1 MYYFL
6 KKSCYRF
13 LILILLPI
21 SGYSQDKTMEQ
32 MTKDYKEHVKK
43 SYQEFNDYVTKRD
56 KEFAD
61 HLKQYWKEIRL
72 MAPMKPDTTP
82 KPEIVPHYKAPVTK
96 EPVSTLLPV
105 FPSGIPS
112 MPEELQI
119 QRIPVLEKPEPVDT
133 SLENLSFPYY
143 GSTVMLKYNPDIKV
157 NVPTQ
162 ITGTVIAKYWENI
175 SATHYSSLL
184 SSLET
189 EKNRMQI
196 NDWGYLQLVRKAAG
210 KLYPDSANAINLL
223 TWYLLTK
230 AGYKIKV
237 AYHENEVYLMIPSSN
252 TFYGIN
258 FTKFNGINYYLL
270 DKPVPEISTYDEDF
284 PDATKIFDLNISN
297 ALNIGDLKSTRVIKL
312 TYNNIP
318 YDIPLDYNMNS
329 IEFYK
334 DYPLT
339 DISVSFNAAVS
350 SVFKESV
357 IEKIKPLVENKNARD
372 AVGFLLNLVQNG
384 FEYKTDEEQ
393 FGREKFNFPEENLY
407 YPYNDCNDR
416 VAFFAYLVENIVGLD
431 VIGVEYPGHIATA
444 VNFKEDVP
452 GDYISWQG
460 NKFIMADPTY
470 INAPLGLTMPQYVNT
485 KADIVEVKN
494 SFASK
499 KETAELWDKVLLC
512 GGKQGDNKQTLVT
525 DKDGNKYIAGYFNHA
540 MACGDTSMTSGN
552 ETNNAFIEKF
562 DKTGNPVWA
571 KKVGMDGNDQAYNI
585 IADQEGN
592 LYVAGSFSRS
602 ITFGTN
608 TLKASEEGDIFLAK
622 YDKNGGLIWAKQANL
637 GSTENNQDFLYTTS
651 FTGDGERRF
660 TKTFPGSNDFVDFG
674 LSLDNKENVYF
685 TASFAGSI
693 GFKIN
698 VIPFSTAGD
707 FNLVNSLKT
716 ENDKMVSGNCEK
728 SIAGFFAAINLAKLN
743 NISIPG
749 KSIQEALDK
758 YNPGFKN
765 NASSIYQNIGKLEV
779 LKNSEGIITL
789 KTENGKPITFEKIK
803 ITNEAR
809 MKIVTLPNG
818 DARIDVL
825 SGIKVGKAIIWFP
838 LNSIRLFRSNGNLLF
853 DYDSDHTQAMLNMR
867 KDILN

>member
-1 MYYFL
+1 M
-6 KKSCYRF
+6 KKSFYRF
-13 LILILLPI
+13 LILLVIIPI
-21 SGYSQDKTMEQ
+21 TGYSQDNTMEQ

-43 SYQEFNDYVTKRD
+43 SYQDFNDYVTKRD

-61 HLKQYWKEIRL
+61 HLRQYWKEIRL
-72 MAPMKPDTTP
+72 IAPMKPDTTP
-82 KPEIVPHYKAPVTK
+82 KPKIVPQYAAPITK

-112 MPEELQI
+112 KPDELQI
-119 QRIPVLEKPEPVDT
+119 PRLPVLEKPEPVDA
-133 SLENLSFPYY
+133 SMENLSFLYY
-143 GSTVMLKYNPDIKV
+143 GSTVTLKYNPDIKV
-157 NVPTQ
+157 DIPAQ
-162 ITGTVIAKYWENI
+162 ITGLTIAKYWENI
-175 SATHYSSLL
+175 SATHYIGLL
-184 SSLET
+184 TSLES
-189 EKNRMQI
+189 EKNKMQI
-196 NDWGYLQLVRKAAG
+196 NDWGYLQLVKKAAG
-210 KLYPDSANAINLL
+210 KLYPDSANAVNLL

-237 AYHENEVYLMIPSSN
+237 AYHGNEVYLMIPSSN

-270 DKPVPEISTYDEDF
+270 DKPIPEISTYDEDF

-297 ALNIGDLKSTRVIKL
+297 ALNIGNLNSTKTIKISYDN
-312 TYNNIP
+312 TP
-318 YDIPLDYNMNS
+318 YEIPLEYNMNS
-329 IEFYK
+329 VEFYK

-339 DISVSFNAAVS
+339 DIKVSFDAAVS

-393 FGREKFNFPEENLY
+393 FGKEKFNFPEENLY

-416 VAFFAYLVENIVGLD
+416 VVFFAYLVENILGLD

-444 VNFKEDVP
+444 VYFTEVVP
-452 GDYISWQG
+452 GDYLSWKG
-460 NKFIMADPTY
+460 NKYVMADPTY
-470 INAPLGLTMPQYVNT
+470 INAPLGLTMPQYVST
-485 KADIVEVKN
+485 KADIVEVNN

-499 KETAELWDKVLLC
+499 EETAKVWDKALSW
-512 GGKQGDNKQTLVT
+512 GGKQGDNKQNMVT
-525 DKDGNKYIAGYFNHA
+525 DNGGNNYITGYFNPG
-540 MACGDTSMTSGN
+540 MTFGSTTMTSVSG
-552 ETNNAFIEKF
+552 TNTAFIAKF

-571 KKVGMDGNDQAYNI
+571 KKTEGDGNDQAYNI
-585 IADQEGN
+585 VADPEGN
-592 LYVAGSFSRS
+592 LYVAGSFSQS
-602 ITFGTN
+602 ITFGTK
-608 TLKASEEGDIFLAK
+608 TLKAGKEGDIFLAK
-622 YDKNGGLIWAKQANL
+622 YDSNGNLLWANQAGLD
-637 GSTENNQDFLYTTS
+637 STEKKKDFLYATS
-651 FTGDGERRF
+651 FTGKGEHRY
-660 TKTFPGSNDFVDFG
+660 TKTFPASDDFVDFG
-674 LSLDNKENVYF
+674 LSLDNQGNIYF

-698 VIPFSTAGD
+698 LISISSAGD
-707 FNLVNSLKT
+707 FDLVNSLKT
-716 ENDKMVSGNCEK
+716 ENDRLVSNNCEK
-728 SIAGFFAAINLAKLN
+728 SIAGFFATINLAKLN

-749 KSIQEALDK
+749 KSVQEALDK
-758 YNPGFKN
+758 YNPAFKN

-779 LKNSEGIITL
+779 LKNSDGIITL

-803 ITNEAR
+803 IANDAR

-825 SGIKVGKAIIWFP
+825 NGIKVGKAIIWFA
-838 LNSIRLFRSNGNLLF
+838 LNSVRLFRSNGNLLF
-853 DYDSDHTQAMLNMR
+853 DYDNDHTQAILNMR